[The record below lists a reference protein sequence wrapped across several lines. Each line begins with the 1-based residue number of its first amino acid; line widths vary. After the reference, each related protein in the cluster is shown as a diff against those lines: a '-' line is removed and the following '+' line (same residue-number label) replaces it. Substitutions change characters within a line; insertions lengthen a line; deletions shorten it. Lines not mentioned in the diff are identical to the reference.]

1 MGTQSNRRL
10 IMYLPLVAAVT
21 LLVAI
26 MPVLLVWWLRASGLM
41 TSFWAGA
48 ALGVTV
54 ALVTSYAGGAFWKT
68 RTGSR
73 DILFSELLLWG
84 WLARWRNDRR
94 LSAAADVLGLASARP
109 QAVTDGRLTNEQKAG
124 LLTQLSTSLEARD
137 PYTHGHSRRVARHAT
152 NVAKRMGVASDQV
165 AKIRAA
171 AAMHDVGKLETPT
184 AVLHKEAKLTDEEF
198 AVIKRHPV
206 DGAVMVATLEDD
218 ELTAMVRHHHER
230 IDGTGYPD
238 GLAGKAI
245 PLGARI
251 IAVAD
256 TFDAITSTRAYRR
269 AHAHKKALDILE
281 AEAGSQL
288 DPGAVRAFCACYSG
302 RRPLALWTAASSGA
316 PKLASWLGGGL
327 STANAGSAA
336 GLVATAAA
344 AVGGAALGPAVV
356 ETPASPDRAVATA
369 AAPRA
374 PIDRQRAQPTRERKA
389 NRALRRAA
397 REDRDRR
404 SGRDLPRASAAV
416 PRQTPAPPASYGPGD
431 GTGAGAPAALPTPAP
446 TPPPVAGG
454 AEPEG
459 GRGDDRGA
467 GDDRG
472 SGKGPAKDRSKSP
485 GKDRDR
491 GNRKSPGKDRDRGNR
506 KGPGTGKG
514 PGTERRPGDDRGRG
528 DRQDQANRERQNRDN
543 EQGAGNG
550 QGPSRRPG
558 REVGPGIPPGH
569 DHGKRPGAT
578 PSPPPRAKY
587 RTEGSTSPISS
598 GERRFQLPANSAP
611 GRPAR
616 RRPPRAG

>member
-54 ALVTSYAGGAFWKT
+54 VLVTSYAGGAFWKT
-68 RTGSR
+68 RKGSR

-94 LSAAADVLGLASARP
+94 LSAAADVLGLASDRP

-184 AVLHKEAKLTDEEF
+184 SVLHKEAKLTDGEF

-288 DPGAVRAFCACYSG
+288 DSGAVRAFCACYSG
-302 RRPLALWTAASSGA
+302 RRPLALWTVASSGA

-369 AAPRA
+369 AAA

-389 NRALRRAA
+389 DRAPRRAA

-404 SGRDLPRASAAV
+404 SDRDLPRASTAV
-416 PRQTPAPPASYGPGD
+416 PRQTTAPPASYGPGD
-431 GTGAGAPAALPTPAP
+431 GTAGAPAALPTPAP

-454 AEPEG
+454 PQGAEPEG
-459 GRGDDRGA
+459 GRGDDRG
-467 GDDRG
+467 
-472 SGKGPAKDRSKSP
+472 SGKGP

-491 GNRKSPGKDRDRGNR
+491 GNGKDPGPSKGPGKDRDRGKGPGNG
-506 KGPGTGKG
+506 KGPGTGKS
-514 PGTERRPGDDRGRG
+514 PGTERGPGEDRGRG
-528 DRQDQANRERQNRDN
+528 DRQDQANRERQNRNN
-543 EQGAGNG
+543 EQGPGNG
-550 QGPSRRPG
+550 QGPSRHPG
-558 REVGPGIPPGH
+558 HEVGPGVPPGH
-569 DHGKRPGAT
+569 DHGKRLGAT
-578 PSPPPRAKY
+578 PFAP
-587 RTEGSTSPISS
+587 
-598 GERRFQLPANSAP
+598 AP
-611 GRPAR
+611 GQVPHR
-616 RRPPRAG
+616 GLDVSDLLG